1 MSRILNK
8 AELTLILTFSVF
20 ALISAFFIEY
30 VLGHEPCNL
39 CLLQRL
45 PYLGVILAFLLIFF
59 IDKFERKFFF
69 IATLFFLIS
78 LILSIYHVGI
88 EQGIIQESFV
98 CSLEQNI
105 NSLSKEDILKSLKN
119 KPVSCK
125 DVNFTIFG
133 FSLASINIILSLTL
147 SVITLN
153 KYLNYEK
160 NK

>member
-69 IATLFFLIS
+69 IASLFFLIS

-98 CSLEQNI
+98 CSLERNI

-133 FSLASINIILSLTL
+133 LSLATINTFASITFAAISFKVFL
-147 SVITLN
+147 
-153 KYLNYEK
+153 KYEK
-160 NK
+160 K

>member
-88 EQGIIQESFV
+88 EQGIIKESFV

-133 FSLASINIILSLTL
+133 LSLATINTFASIAFTAISFKVFL
-147 SVITLN
+147 
-153 KYLNYEK
+153 KYEK
-160 NK
+160 K

>member
-133 FSLASINIILSLTL
+133 LSLATINTFASITFAAISFKVFL
-147 SVITLN
+147 
-153 KYLNYEK
+153 KYEK
-160 NK
+160 K

>member
-8 AELTLILTFSVF
+8 AELTLILTFSIF

-45 PYLGVILAFLLIFF
+45 PYLGVILAFLFIFF

-133 FSLASINIILSLTL
+133 LSLATINTFASITFTAISFKVFL
-147 SVITLN
+147 
-153 KYLNYEK
+153 KYEK
-160 NK
+160 K

>member
-8 AELTLILTFSVF
+8 AELTLILTFSIF

-133 FSLASINIILSLTL
+133 LSLATINTFASIAFTAISFKVFL
-147 SVITLN
+147 
-153 KYLNYEK
+153 KYEK
-160 NK
+160 K

>member
-45 PYLGVILAFLLIFF
+45 PYLGVILAFLLIFL

-69 IATLFFLIS
+69 IASLFFLIS

-133 FSLASINIILSLTL
+133 LSLATINTFASIAFTAISFKVFL
-147 SVITLN
+147 
-153 KYLNYEK
+153 KYEK
-160 NK
+160 K

>member
-45 PYLGVILAFLLIFF
+45 PYLGVILAFLFIFF

-88 EQGIIQESFV
+88 EQGIIKESFV

-133 FSLASINIILSLTL
+133 LSLATINTFASIAFTAISFKVFL
-147 SVITLN
+147 
-153 KYLNYEK
+153 KYEK
-160 NK
+160 K

>member
-1 MSRILNK
+1 MSRILYK
-8 AELTLILTFSVF
+8 AELTLILIFSVS
-20 ALISAFFIEY
+20 ALVSAFFIEY

-45 PYLGVILAFLLIFF
+45 PYLGVILAFLFIFF

-69 IATLFFLIS
+69 IASLFFLIS

-133 FSLASINIILSLTL
+133 LSLATINTFASITFTAISFKVFL
-147 SVITLN
+147 
-153 KYLNYEK
+153 KYEK
-160 NK
+160 K

>member
-45 PYLGVILAFLLIFF
+45 PYLGVILAFLFIFF

-88 EQGIIQESFV
+88 EQGIIEESLV

-105 NSLSKEDILKSLKN
+105 NSLSKEDVLKSLKN

-133 FSLASINIILSLTL
+133 LSLATINTFASITFTAISFKVFL
-147 SVITLN
+147 
-153 KYLNYEK
+153 KYEK
-160 NK
+160 K

>member
-1 MSRILNK
+1 MSRIIYK
-8 AELTLILTFSVF
+8 TELTLILIFSVF

-45 PYLGVILAFLLIFF
+45 PYLGVILAFLLIFL

-133 FSLASINIILSLTL
+133 LSLATINTFASITFTAISFKVFL
-147 SVITLN
+147 
-153 KYLNYEK
+153 KYEK
-160 NK
+160 K

>member
-1 MSRILNK
+1 MSRILYK
-8 AELTLILTFSVF
+8 AELTLILIFSVF
-20 ALISAFFIEY
+20 ALVSAFFIEY

-45 PYLGVILAFLLIFF
+45 PYLGVILAFLLIFL

-88 EQGIIQESFV
+88 EQGIIEESFV

-105 NSLSKEDILKSLKN
+105 NSLSKEDVLKSLKN

-133 FSLASINIILSLTL
+133 LSLATINTFASITFTAISFKVFL
-147 SVITLN
+147 
-153 KYLNYEK
+153 KYEK
-160 NK
+160 K

>member
-88 EQGIIQESFV
+88 EQGIIEESFV

-133 FSLASINIILSLTL
+133 LSLATINTFASITFTAISFKVFL
-147 SVITLN
+147 
-153 KYLNYEK
+153 KYEK
-160 NK
+160 K

>member
-69 IATLFFLIS
+69 IASLFFLIS

-133 FSLASINIILSLTL
+133 LSLATINTFASITFTAISFKVFL
-147 SVITLN
+147 
-153 KYLNYEK
+153 KYEK
-160 NK
+160 K

>member
-45 PYLGVILAFLLIFF
+45 PYLGVILAFLFIFF

-133 FSLASINIILSLTL
+133 LSLATINTFASITFTAISFKVFL
-147 SVITLN
+147 
-153 KYLNYEK
+153 KYEK
-160 NK
+160 K

>member
-1 MSRILNK
+1 MSRILYK
-8 AELTLILTFSVF
+8 TELTLILIFSVF

-45 PYLGVILAFLLIFF
+45 PYLGVILAFLFIFF

-69 IATLFFLIS
+69 IASLFFLIS
-78 LILSIYHVGI
+78 LILSIYHFCI
-88 EQGIIQESFV
+88 EQVIIQESFV

-105 NSLSKEDILKSLKN
+105 NSLSKEDVLKSLKN

-133 FSLASINIILSLTL
+133 LSLATINTFASIAFTAISFKVFL
-147 SVITLN
+147 
-153 KYLNYEK
+153 KYEK
-160 NK
+160 K

>member
-88 EQGIIQESFV
+88 EQGIIEESFV

-133 FSLASINIILSLTL
+133 LSLATINTFASIAFTAISFKVFL
-147 SVITLN
+147 
-153 KYLNYEK
+153 KYEK
-160 NK
+160 K

>member
-45 PYLGVILAFLLIFF
+45 PYLGVILAFLLIFL
-59 IDKFERKFFF
+59 IDKFERKFFLS
-69 IATLFFLIS
+69 ATLFFLIS

-133 FSLASINIILSLTL
+133 LSLATINTFASIAFTAISFKVFL
-147 SVITLN
+147 
-153 KYLNYEK
+153 KYEK
-160 NK
+160 K

>member
-1 MSRILNK
+1 MSRILYK
-8 AELTLILTFSVF
+8 VELTLILTFSVF

-133 FSLASINIILSLTL
+133 LSLATINTFASIAFTAISFKVFL
-147 SVITLN
+147 
-153 KYLNYEK
+153 KYEK
-160 NK
+160 K

>member
-45 PYLGVILAFLLIFF
+45 PYLGVILAFLLIFL
-59 IDKFERKFFF
+59 IDKFERKFFLS
-69 IATLFFLIS
+69 ATLFFLIS

-88 EQGIIQESFV
+88 EQGIIEESLV

-133 FSLASINIILSLTL
+133 LSLATINTFASIAFTAISFKVFL
-147 SVITLN
+147 
-153 KYLNYEK
+153 KYEK
-160 NK
+160 K

>member
-1 MSRILNK
+1 MSKILYK

-20 ALISAFFIEY
+20 AIISAFFIEY

-133 FSLASINIILSLTL
+133 LSLATINTFASIAFTAISFKVFL
-147 SVITLN
+147 
-153 KYLNYEK
+153 KYEK
-160 NK
+160 K

>member
-8 AELTLILTFSVF
+8 AELTLILAFSVF

-59 IDKFERKFFF
+59 VDKFERKFFF

-133 FSLASINIILSLTL
+133 LSLATINTFASIAFTAISFKVFL
-147 SVITLN
+147 
-153 KYLNYEK
+153 KYEK
-160 NK
+160 K

>member
-1 MSRILNK
+1 MREK
-8 AELTLILTFSVF
+8 
-20 ALISAFFIEY
+20 
-30 VLGHEPCNL
+30 
-39 CLLQRL
+39 
-45 PYLGVILAFLLIFF
+45 
-59 IDKFERKFFF
+59 FF

-105 NSLSKEDILKSLKN
+105 NSLSKEDILKSLEN

-133 FSLASINIILSLTL
+133 LSLATINTFASITFAAISFRFFKI
-147 SVITLN
+147 
-153 KYLNYEK
+153 
-160 NK
+160 

>member
-69 IATLFFLIS
+69 ISTLFFLIS

-133 FSLASINIILSLTL
+133 LSLATINTFASITFTAISFK
-147 SVITLN
+147 VFF
-153 KYLNYEK
+153 KYEK
-160 NK
+160 K

>member
-45 PYLGVILAFLLIFF
+45 PYLGVILAFLFIFF

-69 IATLFFLIS
+69 IASLFFLIS

-133 FSLASINIILSLTL
+133 LSLATINTFASIAFKAINFKVFL
-147 SVITLN
+147 
-153 KYLNYEK
+153 KYEK
-160 NK
+160 K

>member
-1 MSRILNK
+1 MSRILDK
-8 AELTLILTFSVF
+8 AELTLILIFSVF

-45 PYLGVILAFLLIFF
+45 PYLGVILAFLFIFF

-88 EQGIIQESFV
+88 ERGIIEESFV

-133 FSLASINIILSLTL
+133 LSLATINTFASIAFTAISFKVFL
-147 SVITLN
+147 
-153 KYLNYEK
+153 KYEK
-160 NK
+160 K

>member
-1 MSRILNK
+1 MSRILYK
-8 AELTLILTFSVF
+8 TELTLILIFSVF

-45 PYLGVILAFLLIFF
+45 PYLGVILAFLLIFL
-59 IDKFERKFFF
+59 IDKFERKFFLS
-69 IATLFFLIS
+69 ATLFFLIS

-88 EQGIIQESFV
+88 EQGIIEESLV

-133 FSLASINIILSLTL
+133 LSLATINTFASIAFTAISFKVFL
-147 SVITLN
+147 
-153 KYLNYEK
+153 KYEK
-160 NK
+160 K

>member
-133 FSLASINIILSLTL
+133 LSLATINTFASITFTAISFK
-147 SVITLN
+147 VFF
-153 KYLNYEK
+153 KYEK
-160 NK
+160 K

>member
-45 PYLGVILAFLLIFF
+45 PYLGVILAFLFIFF

-69 IATLFFLIS
+69 IASLFFLIS

-133 FSLASINIILSLTL
+133 LSLATINTFASIAFTAISFKVFL
-147 SVITLN
+147 
-153 KYLNYEK
+153 K
-160 NK
+160 

>member
-1 MSRILNK
+1 MSRILYK
-8 AELTLILTFSVF
+8 AELTLILIFSVF

-45 PYLGVILAFLLIFF
+45 PYLGVILAFLLIFL

-88 EQGIIQESFV
+88 EQGIIEESFI

-133 FSLASINIILSLTL
+133 LSLATINTFASITFTAISFKVFL
-147 SVITLN
+147 
-153 KYLNYEK
+153 KYEK
-160 NK
+160 K

>member
-1 MSRILNK
+1 MSRILYK
-8 AELTLILTFSVF
+8 TELTLILIFSVF

-88 EQGIIQESFV
+88 EQGIIEESLV

-133 FSLASINIILSLTL
+133 LSLATINTFASITFTAISFKVFL
-147 SVITLN
+147 
-153 KYLNYEK
+153 KYEK
-160 NK
+160 K

>member
-1 MSRILNK
+1 MSRILYK
-8 AELTLILTFSVF
+8 AELTLILIFSVF

-45 PYLGVILAFLLIFF
+45 PYLGVILAFLLIFL

-133 FSLASINIILSLTL
+133 LSLATINTFASITFTAISFKVFL
-147 SVITLN
+147 
-153 KYLNYEK
+153 KYEK
-160 NK
+160 K

>member
-45 PYLGVILAFLLIFF
+45 PYLGVILAFLFIFF

-69 IATLFFLIS
+69 IASLFFLIS

-88 EQGIIQESFV
+88 EQGIIQESFI

-133 FSLASINIILSLTL
+133 LSLATINTFASIAFTAISFKVFL
-147 SVITLN
+147 
-153 KYLNYEK
+153 KYEK
-160 NK
+160 K

>member
-45 PYLGVILAFLLIFF
+45 PYLGVILAFLLIFL

-69 IATLFFLIS
+69 ITTFFFLIS

-133 FSLASINIILSLTL
+133 LSLATINTFASIAFTAISFKVFL
-147 SVITLN
+147 
-153 KYLNYEK
+153 KYEK
-160 NK
+160 K

>member
-45 PYLGVILAFLLIFF
+45 PYLGVILAFLLIFL

-133 FSLASINIILSLTL
+133 LSLATINTFASIAFTAISFKVFL
-147 SVITLN
+147 
-153 KYLNYEK
+153 KYEK
-160 NK
+160 K

>member
-45 PYLGVILAFLLIFF
+45 PYLGVILAFLFIFF

-133 FSLASINIILSLTL
+133 LSLATINTFASIAFTAISFKVFL
-147 SVITLN
+147 
-153 KYLNYEK
+153 KYEK
-160 NK
+160 K

>member
-45 PYLGVILAFLLIFF
+45 PYLGVILAFLLIFL

-105 NSLSKEDILKSLKN
+105 NSLSKEDVLKSLKN

-133 FSLASINIILSLTL
+133 LSLATINTFASIAFTAISFNVFL
-147 SVITLN
+147 
-153 KYLNYEK
+153 KYEK
-160 NK
+160 K

>member
-45 PYLGVILAFLLIFF
+45 PYLGVILTFLLIFL

-133 FSLASINIILSLTL
+133 LSLATINTFASIAFTAISFKVFL
-147 SVITLN
+147 
-153 KYLNYEK
+153 KYEK
-160 NK
+160 K

>member
-125 DVNFTIFG
+125 EVNFTIFG
-133 FSLASINIILSLTL
+133 LSLATINTFASIAFTAISFKVFL
-147 SVITLN
+147 
-153 KYLNYEK
+153 KYEK
-160 NK
+160 K

>member
-1 MSRILNK
+1 MSRIIYK
-8 AELTLILTFSVF
+8 TELTLILIFSVF

-45 PYLGVILAFLLIFF
+45 PYLGVILAFLFIFF

-69 IATLFFLIS
+69 IASLLFLIS

-133 FSLASINIILSLTL
+133 LSLATINTFASITFTAISFKVFL
-147 SVITLN
+147 
-153 KYLNYEK
+153 KYEK
-160 NK
+160 K

>member
-105 NSLSKEDILKSLKN
+105 NSLSKEDILKSLEN

-133 FSLASINIILSLTL
+133 LSLATINTFASITFTAISFKVFL
-147 SVITLN
+147 
-153 KYLNYEK
+153 KYEK
-160 NK
+160 K